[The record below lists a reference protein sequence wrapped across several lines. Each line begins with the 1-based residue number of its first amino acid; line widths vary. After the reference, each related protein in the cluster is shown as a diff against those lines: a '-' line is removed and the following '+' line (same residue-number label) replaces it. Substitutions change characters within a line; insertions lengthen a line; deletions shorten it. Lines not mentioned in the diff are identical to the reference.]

1 MKSPENR
8 QPEDHPRLRGEKFS
22 VLAFWFVVRGSP
34 PLTRGKVAITFTNIY
49 CIGITP
55 AYAGKSKDFRTG
67 FFVTEDHPRLR
78 GEKYVLPQQF
88 TPLHGSPPLTRGK
101 VRVLQVVIVHCRI
114 TPAYAGK
121 SPCCCDYWVGEWDH
135 PRLRGEKL
143 LVSFLFIYFSGSPP
157 LTRGKVKKSFAHVN
171 SIRIT
176 PAYAGKSKLFSDT
189 LKIFEDHPRLRGEKG
204 KTNRRCRNG

>member
-1 MKSPENR
+1 MNLQHGITPAYAGKSFR
-8 QPEDHPRLRGEKFS
+8 QIQQLMSFEDHPRLRGEKADEVS
-22 VLAFWFVVRGSP
+22 GEP
-34 PLTRGKVAITFTNIY
+34 P
-49 CIGITP
+49 
-55 AYAGKSKDFRTG
+55 AG
-67 FFVTEDHPRLR
+67 
-78 GEKYVLPQQF
+78 
-88 TPLHGSPPLTRGK
+88 GSPPLTRGK